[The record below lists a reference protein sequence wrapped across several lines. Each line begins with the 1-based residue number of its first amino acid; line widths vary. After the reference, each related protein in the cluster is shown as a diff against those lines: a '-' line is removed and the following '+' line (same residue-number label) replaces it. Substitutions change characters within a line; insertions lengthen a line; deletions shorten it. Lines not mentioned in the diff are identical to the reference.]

1 MLQYIEYGYYD
12 FDSNEKETRSKI
24 HNALN
29 FNPSCVSVLPQYIK
43 TVKKNIPNYIKLS
56 TVIDYPLGL
65 SGSTEREIAVK
76 NAIDNGVQSIE
87 IVCPNYILC
96 NRKYDRF
103 RLEVDILKKIC
114 IDNRVDI
121 KYILEYKTYS
131 INLLHK
137 ISEILYVKNL
147 STMYAS
153 TSFFLDSIVDNILAS
168 MTLKQKNSDLNIVIT
183 GQAWTDKHIGLILS
197 NDQITSYKTT
207 NIYTLEKLSQKI
219 NLLG

>member
-12 FDSNEKETRSKI
+12 FDSNDKDTRSKI
-24 HNALN
+24 HDALN
-29 FNPSCVSVLPQYIK
+29 FNPSCISVLPQYIK
-43 TVKKNIPNYIKLS
+43 VVKKNTPHNTRIS

-65 SGSTEREIAVK
+65 SGSEEREIAVK
-76 NAIDNGVQSIE
+76 KAIDNGATSIE

-103 RLEVDILKKIC
+103 RLEIDILKKIC

-131 INLLHK
+131 LALLHK
-137 ISEILYVKNL
+137 ISEILYLKKL

-153 TSFFLDSIVDNILAS
+153 TSFFLDSLVDNILAA
-168 MTLKQKNSDLNIVIT
+168 MTLQQKNSDLNIIIT
-183 GQAWTDKHIGLILS
+183 GQAWTDSHIDMILS
-197 NDQITSYKTT
+197 NDSIFAYKTT
-207 NIYTLEKLSQKI
+207 NIYTLEKISQKMK
-219 NLLG
+219 LLG

>member
-12 FDSNEKETRSKI
+12 FDSDDKETKSKI
-24 HNALN
+24 HEALN
-29 FNPSCVSVLPQYIK
+29 FNPSCVSVLPQYVRTI
-43 TVKKNIPNYIKLS
+43 KKNIPNNTKVS

-65 SGSTEREIAVK
+65 SGSEEREIAVK
-76 NAIDNGVQSIE
+76 KAIDNGATSIE

-103 RLEVDILKKIC
+103 RLEIDILKKIC

-131 INLLHK
+131 LALLHK
-137 ISEILYVKNL
+137 ISEILYLKKL

-153 TSFFLDSIVDNILAS
+153 TSFFLDSIVDNILAA
-168 MTLKQKNSDLNIVIT
+168 MTLQQKNSDLNIIIT
-183 GQAWTDKHIGLILS
+183 GQAWTDSHVDMILS
-197 NDQITSYKTT
+197 NDSIFAYKTT
-207 NIYTLEKLSQKI
+207 NIYTLEKISQKMKF
-219 NLLG
+219 LG